1 MMKINVRLPE
11 SAINFSRLDSGLIN
25 EAITCLSKRRG
36 YHPVPVRW
44 IATFAITPEG
54 ASRPKEELFH
64 YFGNIQELH
73 GPQGGLDF
81 PLPEGGKATI
91 TVVGAKK
98 RVGEVTAAA
107 IGYVLGLKNPIFQDL
122 HFPMA
127 VECFLQEHA
136 QEHALSKS

>member
-1 MMKINVRLPE
+1 MMKKINVNLPE
-11 SAINFSRLDSGLIN
+11 SAIKFFSIDVGLIH
-25 EAITCLSKRRG
+25 EAIIFLSKKRG

-54 ASRPKEELFH
+54 ASRPQGELFQ
-64 YFGNIQELH
+64 YFGDIQELH

-107 IGYVLGLKNPIFQDL
+107 IGYVLGLKNPTFQDL

-127 VECFLQEHA
+127 VECFL
-136 QEHALSKS
+136 